1 MGEWVV
7 RRGREIRNVRG
18 KCWIGERRVK
28 FKCRRRMT
36 GQGIIFRN
44 GRVRSGTIYFLPIG
58 RRCYYNHVR
67 FILQV
72 SSIEGSES
80 TVVDLKL
87 SGG

>member
-1 MGEWVV
+1 
-7 RRGREIRNVRG
+7 
-18 KCWIGERRVK
+18 
-28 FKCRRRMT
+28 MT

-44 GRVRSGTIYFLPIG
+44 GRVRSGTIFFLPIG
-58 RRCYYNHVR
+58 RRCYYDHVR
-67 FILQV
+67 FILQI